1 MILAVSEVGFEIE
14 QPTRLAVM
22 EFDLVVYDD
31 DVRPTFVMITNLV
44 RYDVGAM
51 ISAYFVD
58 ASNQD
63 QTLQY
68 WPVLSSTVVLNSS
81 DKQFE
86 DVIKILEKETN
97 KMALNLFE
105 NFSTNA
111 NLDENKIENSHLVMQ
126 KVMGVTAKNPL
137 ANRHCSPY
145 DEAIAKNATILDV
158 NFPISPDVSIW
169 PDGFETKP
177 LIN

>member
-1 MILAVSEVGFEIE
+1 MILAVSEVGIEIE

-22 EFDLVVYDD
+22 GFDLVVYDD
-31 DVRPTFVMITNLV
+31 DGRPTFVMITNLV
-44 RYDVGAM
+44 RLDVGAM

-105 NFSTNA
+105 NLSINA
-111 NLDENKIENSHLVMQ
+111 NLDENRI
-126 KVMGVTAKNPL
+126 
-137 ANRHCSPY
+137 
-145 DEAIAKNATILDV
+145 
-158 NFPISPDVSIW
+158 
-169 PDGFETKP
+169 
-177 LIN
+177 